1 MQNLSTGHNEWIY
14 QNIYLFLLF
23 LSLGV
28 QVFWIPHAHAMRHSK
43 NTFCI
48 SLLVFIKL
56 VELPVNFLN
65 INEDLEILA
74 RTLIRWKLEVLS
86 INSSAINSFGLL
98 I

>member
-1 MQNLSTGHNEWIY
+1 
-14 QNIYLFLLF
+14 
-23 LSLGV
+23 
-28 QVFWIPHAHAMRHSK
+28 MRHSK